1 MTGSSHGSARL
12 SAVLDGA
19 HRDLS
24 NSNVRAPA
32 TRAPSTSAPPTYRGC
47 SPTLR
52 RRGIIRTSST
62 SEVLAIRRG
71 RRVLGRPLPAPSAFV
86 GLELDSDAYRAVP
99 CWSGGPTQWAH
110 VTVATAYDLRYATI
124 RDRMCNGGI
133 ARNSLIVI
141 AAAMARFADWT
152 TGRNCRPSNEQ
163 LTAAT
168 GFSER
173 TVQRGRECLRLLGV
187 ATEVLRGRQRT
198 YAERMAS
205 WRMGDRHRGWA
216 SVWVLHDNPQVN
228 RVIHT
233 LSPHLERSQVT
244 TTSPSFKSLIT
255 TRTGARARH
264 HGAARRPAPDE
275 NGRRLAALWR
285 ADPHAPPWTRKY
297 TAGSWAGMLAGPA
310 AAGWTPNDLTML
322 VRDWL
327 ATGHW
332 IPDNPARPIAL
343 LGTLLAWH
351 TSHNTLADRPAAL
364 DDARE
369 AETAAQ
375 AARQRIAAQEAHR
388 EYLIARAIGKAAATG
403 PGRNA
408 AFAALAAT
416 RSFASE
422 KCWRST

>member
-1 MTGSSHGSARL
+1 M
-12 SAVLDGA
+12 
-19 HRDLS
+19 
-24 NSNVRAPA
+24 
-32 TRAPSTSAPPTYRGC
+32 
-47 SPTLR
+47 LR
-52 RRGIIRTSST
+52 RRGIIRTTGT

-99 CWSGGPTQWAH
+99 CWSGGPNQWAH
-110 VTVATAYDLRYATI
+110 VTVAMAYDLRYATI
-124 RDRMCNGGI
+124 RDQMCNGGI

-141 AAAMARFADWT
+141 AAAMARFADRT

-198 YAERMAS
+198 YVERMAS

-233 LSPHLERSQVT
+233 LSPHLERSPVT
-244 TTSPSFKSLIT
+244 TRSPSSKSLIT

-264 HGAARRPAPDE
+264 RGAPRRPAPDE
-275 NGRRLAALWR
+275 KGRRLAALWR

-297 TAGSWAGMLAGPA
+297 TTGSWAGMLAGPA
-310 AAGWTPNDLTML
+310 TAGWTPNDLTML

-332 IPDNPARPIAL
+332 IPDNPTRPIAL

-369 AETAAQ
+369 AEIAAQ

-388 EYLIARAIGKAAATG
+388 EHLIARAIGKAAATG

-416 RSFASE
+416 RSFTSE
-422 KCWRST
+422 KRWRST